1 MKTIYLVR
9 HAKTGDAPTDMDRIL
24 TVTGIERSH
33 KLGQYLKLMST
44 KVDIIH
50 ASKAQRAIQ
59 TAEILAPYVRRK
71 EKDIVYSLDLY
82 LTGEEPYFKILV
94 SLNQKAK
101 TVMFV
106 GHNPDVTNVVR
117 FFIPDFNGYLRTS
130 ECYCIDI
137 YTDSWQEIFTA
148 KKEIRFSKLIR

>member
-44 KVDIIH
+44 KVDVFH
-50 ASKAQRAIQ
+50 ASMAQRAIQ
-59 TAEILAPYVRRK
+59 TAEILAPYVKRK
-71 EKDIVYSLDLY
+71 EKDIVYSRDLY
-82 LTGEEPYFKILV
+82 LAGEDPYFKILV
-94 SLNQKAK
+94 ALNQKVK

-106 GHNPDVTNVVR
+106 GHNQMFTNVVR
-117 FFIPDFNGYLRTS
+117 FFIPDFYGYLRTS

-137 YTDSWQEIFTA
+137 IPIHGKKLFTA